1 MKKQK
6 VEFATRKVEN
16 DSRKQRWD
24 CQKSSIFHLST
35 PSSTTQQANHQ
46 GRELYS
52 APLPPEPPILYPRD
66 ETRDSVQEILPESA
80 VGSLT
85 FNIPMNNDANEWF
98 HISINPE
105 VTLYC
110 RVSVYCQI
118 VLSYI
123 MRHFSAPIL

>member
-1 MKKQK
+1 MTGGSRD
-6 VEFATRKVEN
+6 EIARKVLYFIYQLQALLPN
-16 DSRKQRWD
+16 K
-24 CQKSSIFHLST
+24 L
-35 PSSTTQQANHQ
+35 TTKD
-46 GRELYS
+46 ES
-52 APLPPEPPILYPRD
+52 CTVSPPPPEPLILYPRD

-110 RVSVYCQI
+110 RVSVHCQT

-123 MRHFSAPIL
+123 MRHFSAPILQLPENSQ